1 MPFYV
6 ICNCQVYLEHYT
18 SILTVGHQELEKFYE
33 REIILADRW
42 MLSPQEL
49 LMLVCRQLPM
59 SMSVSAMYCTKQFK
73 QL

>member
-33 REIILADRW
+33 RDIILADRW
-42 MLSPQEL
+42 M
-49 LMLVCRQLPM
+49 
-59 SMSVSAMYCTKQFK
+59 FF
-73 QL
+73 